1 MSRFTFNFY
10 NDIRKPLKSG
20 LYSIKVNLRDNH
32 TKENINFTIKR
43 VEGIEVSCSKS
54 DWQDIWVNKD
64 KKNSFGDVIGETTVY
79 GHKMTIRTIL
89 KAKEDIL
96 NDIVSTEGIRSASA
110 IKDAFN
116 DYRLPTSFTD
126 DVYKEFQRRI
136 DELNVS
142 GQFKTKLT
150 YETALNNIRKHNYGR
165 PFRFSDVNLFWLQ
178 GYERARKKEGVSI
191 ASIGFDT
198 KNLRAIYNR
207 VAKKD
212 AYLKENYPFGKE
224 KNEYTIKTKASKNV
238 GLRKPDLK
246 KILDF
251 SSENVYLQ
259 KARDIFIFSY
269 YLGGFNW
276 KDLIL
281 LTYKD
286 IERGYFVRA
295 KTEFTTN
302 KEVQVPVRI
311 NTKEQ
316 KEIMERYKGKGKYVF
331 NFLPDD
337 ATPLMIFK
345 QQSNGISNFDKQ
357 IKKLAKELGI
367 NEELSYQWARHSF
380 STNLHKEGVSERAI
394 QEAMGHTDI
403 GTTRKYIDSL
413 IDEESDEIDKALD
426 LSDD

>member
-64 KKNSFGDVIGETTVY
+64 KKNSFGDGTGETTVY

-89 KAKEDIL
+89 KAKKDIL
-96 NDIVSTEGIRSASA
+96 NDIVSTEGMGSASA

-126 DVYKEFQRRI
+126 DVYKEFQKKI

-142 GQFKTKLT
+142 EQFKTKET
-150 YETALNNIRKHNYGR
+150 YETALNNICKHNYGR

-178 GYERARKKEGVSI
+178 GYERARKKEGISI
-191 ASIGFDT
+191 ASIGFDL
-198 KNLRAIYNR
+198 KNLRAIYNS

-224 KNEYTIKTKASKNV
+224 KNEYTIKTKASKNI

-413 IDEESDEIDKALD
+413 IDEESNEIDKAVD
-426 LSDD
+426 LSDY

>member
-79 GHKMTIRTIL
+79 GHKMTIRTML

-150 YETALNNIRKHNYGR
+150 YETALNNIRKHNCGR

-345 QQSNGISNFDKQ
+345 VQSNGISNFDKQ

-413 IDEESDEIDKALD
+413 IDEESNEIDKALD

>member
-79 GHKMTIRTIL
+79 GHKMTIRTML

-116 DYRLPTSFTD
+116 DYRLPTSFND

-150 YETALNNIRKHNYGR
+150 YETALNNIRKHNCGR

-316 KEIMERYKGKGKYVF
+316 KEIMKRYKGKGKYVF

-345 QQSNGISNFDKQ
+345 VQSNGISNFDKQ

-413 IDEESDEIDKALD
+413 IDEESNEIDKALD